1 MDEVR
6 AASMAGVR
14 TQSVLVVLF
23 DGVQPLDIAGPVD
36 VFSVAAR
43 YTGSEGTPP
52 YVVRTASLGGATVRS
67 AGGLRLVPDLD
78 LADAEN
84 PDILLVP
91 GGPGMGDVGS
101 GLVTWLRQRGPDV
114 RACRISVHR
123 GTSAGAGRA
132 ARRPPG
138 HDALGS
144 L

>member
-52 YVVRTASLGGATVRS
+52 TSSAPPRSVARPYGPPGAFGWFPIWIWPMRRTRTSCS
-67 AGGLRLVPDLD
+67 CP
-78 LADAEN
+78 
-84 PDILLVP
+84 
-91 GGPGMGDVGS
+91 VG
-101 GLVTWLRQRGPDV
+101 
-114 RACRISVHR
+114 RAW
-123 GTSAGAGRA
+123 GTSAAG
-132 ARRPPG
+132 
-138 HDALGS
+138 L
-144 L
+144 